1 MAAFRSRW
9 IFFALALLL
18 VGGGGLI
25 VGKVKERE
33 YVSALYSRKDF
44 TLLDDG
50 GDFFRLGS
58 LPSQKL
64 ALLIFT
70 PDGIPLETVKPFYEF
85 GRHIDDLRAK
95 GIEPFLVSRTNREIV
110 KNFKRASRF
119 GARILLDV
127 GGTVGNIAGA
137 WQQLQPV
144 ATWTYALVDREF
156 QIGRAHV

>member
-1 MAAFRSRW
+1 MQVLLAKPRGFCAGVDRAIEIVER
-9 IFFALALLL
+9 ALSIHGAP
-18 VGGGGLI
+18 I
-25 VGKVKERE
+25 
-33 YVSALYSRKDF
+33 YV
-44 TLLDDG
+44 
-50 GDFFRLGS
+50 
-58 LPSQKL
+58 
-64 ALLIFT
+64 
-70 PDGIPLETVKPFYEF
+70 
-85 GRHIDDLRAK
+85 RHEVVHNKFVVDDLRAK

-156 QIGRAHV
+156 RLLWVASADQPMAYDGLIKELKKAR